1 MGSALIPLMGQ
12 PAQIPSGAQINN
24 SLAVLAGQQQMNA
37 QQAIKTQSDQLALTQ
52 QKQLIDDSNTFVQA
66 LKANNGDWDKAL
78 TQVNG
83 KVGLPAYQSFLTA
96 NLNNQKIHAE
106 IDEKTLNSRKEQIDQ
121 LMHVHDQAMGIPD
134 EQYNE
139 KWPEIA
145 ASVNSINP
153 KLALDPNKP
162 IPKDQLEG
170 HGIGLQTESWYVEQ
184 ELKRKQAREAEAKAT
199 ASQAT
204 AEKETEATKQSQ
216 VQNAATTL
224 SSAGNDIDYANRQN
238 YLSQRGVPDEV
249 LKLFP
254 QSYSPEGMQQIK
266 SMAIGP
272 VEQAKLAQQIP
283 EEKQHVAD
291 YLAANNLPLTPA
303 NRLRAE
309 ADYARMHPAATV
321 AVQNASAGPALTDAA
336 LDNAAENY
344 WNKSVLPPG
353 GRSALAIAQNRRI
366 MDRAAELHKGESIA
380 EGSAAYSAAK
390 GSLANLQKNFDQ
402 VSAFENTAIKNLD
415 QVAKAGAAIPDLN
428 VRFANIPVRM
438 ISSQMLGTPEMA
450 RFRTALLTAQAESAK
465 VLTSANANGVLSD
478 SARREAEQVLDG
490 NLPFPAMMAS
500 INQLKT
506 DFGNRHQSYQD
517 QVNDIKKRLGGG
529 KKTSAEETAAPAE
542 HPFFSQFGGSVKK
555 P

>member
-12 PAQIPSGAQINN
+12 PAQIPSGMQINN

-37 QQAIKTQSDQLALTQ
+37 QQAIKTQSDQLALNQ
-52 QKQLIDDSNTFVQA
+52 QKQFIDDSNTFRASLV
-66 LKANNGDWDKAL
+66 ANKGDVDKSL
-78 TQVNG
+78 QDVLP
-83 KVGLPAYQSFLTA
+83 KVSPLSYQQFYNQNLAHKKDLAVIAKDTLETHKD
-96 NLNNQKIHAE
+96 NLNRLGDLH
-106 IDEKTLNSRKEQIDQ
+106 DKT
-121 LMHVHDQAMGIPD
+121 MAIPD
-134 EQYNE
+134 DQYNE
-139 KWPEIA
+139 QWPQVA
-145 ASVNSINP
+145 ASGNNIDPN
-153 KLALDPNKP
+153 LNLDPNKP
-162 IPKDQLEG
+162 IPKAQLESMGVVG
-170 HGIGLQTESWYVEQ
+170 HTASWYVEQ
-184 ELKRKQAREAEAKAT
+184 ELKNRQAQESAAKAT

-204 AEKETEATKQSQ
+204 AAKETEATKQAQ
-216 VQNAATTL
+216 VQNAAITL

-238 YLSQRGVPDEV
+238 ELSQRGVPDSV

-254 QSYSPEGMQQIK
+254 QSYSPEGMQQVK

-344 WNKSVLPPG
+344 WNKGVLPPG

-366 MDRAAELHKGESIA
+366 MDRAAQLHPGESIG
-380 EGSAAYSAAK
+380 EGSAAYAANK
-390 GSLANLQKNFDQ
+390 GSLATVQKNLDT

-415 QVAKAGAAIPDLN
+415 QVAKAGAAIPDLGA
-428 VRFANIPVRM
+428 RFANIPVRM

-465 VLTSANANGVLSD
+465 VLTSANASGVLSND
-478 SARREAEQVLDG
+478 ARHEAQQILDG
-490 NLPFPAMMAS
+490 DLSFPAMMAS

-517 QVNDIKKRLGGG
+517 QVNDIKKRIGGG

-542 HPFFSQFGGSVKK
+542 HPFFSQFGGTVKK